1 MGMAV
6 RVSNAS
12 TQEAEVGSGSLIE
25 ASLVCAAS
33 CRPASQGYIV
43 RVCLKNK

>member
-1 MGMAV
+1 MAV
-6 RVSNAS
+6 HASNTN

-25 ASLVCAAS
+25 ASLVFVAS
-33 CRPASQGYIV
+33 SRLASQGYIV